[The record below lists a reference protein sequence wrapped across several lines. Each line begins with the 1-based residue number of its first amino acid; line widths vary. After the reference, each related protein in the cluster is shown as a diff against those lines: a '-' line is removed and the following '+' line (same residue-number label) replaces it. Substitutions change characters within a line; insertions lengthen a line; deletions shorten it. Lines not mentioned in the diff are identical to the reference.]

1 MKSNIK
7 LPEWVLQ
14 EENYQPNGDRDHFIT
29 RSLLRIMQI
38 LRALRYQSRRKNLT
52 NFSAAGAFSFILVLV
67 ILCTSAHT
75 LNFLFCVLALEL
87 VLMCLL
93 DGRTIQQ
100 LLQNSIM
107 MSIFS
112 AMFVLPAYF
121 LGNRAILILLPLKTF
136 LTVTALSL
144 LITFFRWH
152 QITETLKYFHIPA
165 VVIFVL
171 DTTLRY
177 IVLLGEISKDM
188 LIALKLRSVGI
199 NREKKAAISGILG
212 NVFLKS
218 REMSEEMYQAMCC
231 RCFTGEYTRTSNKML
246 RVGDF
251 AFILLTIVYI
261 WLFILMEGKI

>member
-1 MKSNIK
+1 MKPKFK
-7 LPEWVLQ
+7 LPEWALQ
-14 EENYQPNGDRDHFIT
+14 EENYKPNGDRDHFIT

-52 NFSAAGAFSFILVLV
+52 NVSAIGAFGFILVIV

-75 LNFLFCVLALEL
+75 LNFLLCVLALEL

-93 DGRTIQQ
+93 DGRTIRQ

-112 AMFVLPAYF
+112 ALFVLPAYF
-121 LGNRAILILLPLKTF
+121 LGNRAILILLPFKTF
-136 LTVTALSL
+136 LTVTALGL
-144 LITFFRWH
+144 LITFFRWN
-152 QITETLKYFHIPA
+152 QITGTLKYFHIPTI
-165 VVIFVL
+165 VIFVL

-177 IVLLGEISKDM
+177 IVLLGEISRDM
-188 LIALKLRSVGI
+188 LIALKLRSVGK
-199 NREKKAAISGILG
+199 NREKKIAVSGILG

-231 RCFTGEYTRTSNKML
+231 RCFTGEYPRNVNKTL
-246 RVGDF
+246 KIGDLTF
-251 AFILLTIVYI
+251 AILTIAYI
-261 WLFILMEGKI
+261 CLFISVEGKF